1 MIFKLFVSVVFLKLR
16 ICEEKV
22 VQAKKALS
30 KAALSVFATAT
41 FDVRNFRLC
50 MKSSSREQFLNDF
63 SNRVKSPNS
72 VVMIPKC

>member
-1 MIFKLFVSVVFLKLR
+1 MIFNLFVSVVFLKLR

-30 KAALSVFATAT
+30 KAALSVFVTAT

-50 MKSSSREQFLNDF
+50 MKSSSLEQFLIDF